1 MKVLPRA
8 QRGTTSQPLGDLR
21 HFVIFADV
29 AVDAVAVAVAVA
41 AAVAVAGADAKPTL
55 D

>member
-29 AVDAVAVAVAVA
+29 AVDAVVVAVAVA